1 MPYHCD
7 MADTSLKIKAWAPA
21 DRPREKM
28 ISLGRGSL
36 TETELLAIL
45 LGSGTRDTSAFEL
58 ARQVLMRVDYDLTRL
73 AGMDTDEL
81 MHVRGIG
88 EARAI
93 SIVSAMEL
101 GRRRLLHEAMKKPK
115 ITCSRDAYALLR
127 SDLMDLS
134 HEEFWIL
141 LLNRNHQVIRKLK
154 ISRGG
159 VSGTVVDPKIIFKQ
173 ALTHLSCAMIVAH
186 NHPSG
191 HLKPSKADLALTEK
205 LRNGGRLMEIPVLDH
220 LIVTNEGYLS
230 FADENLM

>member
-1 MPYHCD
+1 
-7 MADTSLKIKAWAPA
+7 MAETSLKIKQWALA

-28 ISLGRGSL
+28 LNLGRNSL
-36 TETELLAIL
+36 TETELLAVL
-45 LGSGTRDTSAFEL
+45 LGSGTRQHSAFEL
-58 ARQVLMRVDYDLTRL
+58 AQQVLHTVDYDLTRL

-81 MHVRGIG
+81 MRVRGIG

-101 GRRRLLHEAMKKPK
+101 GRRRILHEAVKKPK
-115 ITCSRDAYALLR
+115 ITCSKDAYALLR
-127 SDLMDLS
+127 CDLMDLS

-141 LLNRNHQVIRKLK
+141 LLNRNHQVIRKSH

-205 LRNGGRLMEIPVLDH
+205 LRKAGQLLEIPVLDH
-220 LIVTNEGYLS
+220 LILTNEGYLS